1 VFGGE
6 AWSRAPDGEWYLHL
20 FDVTQPD
27 LNWENEEVRAEF
39 RQILRFWLERGASGF
54 RVDVAHGI
62 AKDPTYPDLGHQ
74 DALLTSHGGDNHP
87 YWDRPELHRVV
98 REWRAVLDEYPGT
111 VMVAE
116 AWVDSWERLAEYL
129 RPDEFHQT
137 FDFDFLMAPWSAS
150 AMRESI
156 ANALAAAAVVGSIP
170 TWVLSNHDVV
180 RHATRYG
187 LPDDIDAREWLL
199 DGDRELLDADL
210 GLRRA
215 RAATLL
221 MLALPG
227 SVYLYQGEELGLP
240 EVHDLPPAVLDDPV
254 WTRSGH
260 VLKGRDGCRVPIPW
274 TIDGRSFGFGSN
286 GSWLPQP
293 GNWGSLSVEA
303 QEDVEGSTL
312 EMYRAALQL
321 RRRLFV
327 GDEALE
333 WVDAGEEVI
342 VIRRGGGTT
351 VIVNFGTRPVPLP
364 AGDALLASGD
374 LEHGSLPPDTA
385 VWLSE

>member
-1 VFGGE
+1 
-6 AWSRAPDGEWYLHL
+6 
-20 FDVTQPD
+20 
-27 LNWENEEVRAEF
+27 
-39 RQILRFWLERGASGF
+39 
-54 RVDVAHGI
+54 
-62 AKDPTYPDLGHQ
+62 
-74 DALLTSHGGDNHP
+74 
-87 YWDRPELHRVV
+87 
-98 REWRAVLDEYPGT
+98 
-111 VMVAE
+111 
-116 AWVDSWERLAEYL
+116 
-129 RPDEFHQT
+129 
-137 FDFDFLMAPWSAS
+137 
-150 AMRESI
+150 
-156 ANALAAAAVVGSIP
+156 VVGSIP

-199 DGDRELLDADL
+199 DGDRELLDAGL

-274 TIDGRSFGFGSN
+274 TVDGPSFGFGSN

-321 RRRLFV
+321 RRRRFV

-333 WVDAGEEVI
+333 WADAGEDVI

-351 VIVNFGTRPVPLP
+351 VIVNFGSRPVPLP
-364 AGDALLASGD
+364 ASEVLLASGD
-374 LEHGSLPPDTA
+374 LERGSLPPDTA